1 MNQSSAVRKL
11 SILFGRCCERAP
23 VLTPEAFVG
32 RRKSERL
39 ELSEQTDA
47 RRGGILTLRS
57 RLMTRMM
64 MENRRVFLAGRAE
77 ISEQP
82 PRGCGCGMREGLAAA
97 AAAAARYLLDFV

>member
-1 MNQSSAVRKL
+1 VRSENYQYFLAAVV
-11 SILFGRCCERAP
+11 SGNLFFA
-23 VLTPEAFVG
+23 TPEAFVG

-97 AAAAARYLLDFV
+97 AAAAAARYLLDFV